1 MTARRWLVLGLG
13 AAAVL
18 LIVGRILAGVYADY
32 LWYDSLGAVSLWQAR
47 LVALTWLRLGSALV
61 AAAFAFANLYAVRRS
76 VVSLV
81 FPRRVGNLE
90 IGEEVPGRYLMS
102 VVVGLSL
109 LFGILLALPQD
120 DWTGVILARSGRMF
134 NETDPYFGADL
145 GFFVYWIP
153 FEGTLWTWAFY
164 TVIVIS
170 IAVVLL
176 YALTPSLKWQR
187 GGVHAT
193 TYVRRHFTVLVG
205 VFLLMLAWSF
215 RLDMYSLLVDGSG
228 ADGAFSYVDHH
239 VGVPGDLLLALVT
252 LGAALIVIW
261 SGAVG
266 QFRRAGIAVVT
277 VVVLSLVTR
286 EVAPFITEHT
296 GSEASRT
303 ARVKPYLVTRAGYTR
318 RAFAADEVTRADS
331 SSAFAS
337 LAAAM
342 PWVPAWDPPA
352 LALALEAT
360 VRATGSGSAAP
371 DTDEIP
377 VTWRPSPAG
386 LIGALVEPPPQGAS
400 VHAPWTVTR
409 ILAAAADDRG
419 APLRLEAADATAADD
434 AAIDPPLV
442 YPDAAAFTIIADSL
456 NHTTGTPLDSFIN
469 RLASAWSIQNFR
481 ILTGELPE
489 PHPAIVFHRDVRE
502 RVGLY
507 APFFAQG
514 HRVEPLLLGDSLY
527 WAVDLYS
534 ASDTYPLSR
543 PAVIVG
549 DERSYFHHAA
559 VAIVQASTGETVV
572 VPDSTLDPI
581 AATWFHRLPGV
592 FGNWNALPAGL
603 ARLLPPPVDGLYAQA
618 NAFGRY
624 GTRTDSAIPRHV
636 PGLDGADSAL
646 ATDDLPLALPGAMA
660 TALTL
665 PLVDDSD
672 RLRGLLIGRGGA
684 SRSTA
689 WYALATPGLRWSAVL
704 DRLRSA
710 DSVGSA
716 VREGPLQRGRI
727 RAVPVR
733 GSTEGAAG
741 GSEARIAF
749 VQPTYRWRGQGVPAL
764 IRLALLSGDSA
775 RSVMPPN
782 GVTANPASSVPPAA
796 PLAQPAFRAA
806 VAAQYAAMRD
816 AMRRG
821 DWIAFGHAFD
831 QLGRL
836 LAAGRP

>member
-1 MTARRWLVLGLG
+1 MLGLG

-18 LIVGRILAGVYADY
+18 LIVGRVLAGVYADY

-47 LVALTWLRLGSALV
+47 LAALTWLRLGSA
-61 AAAFAFANLYAVRRS
+61 AAAGLFAFANLLAVRRS

-90 IGEEVPGRYLMS
+90 IGEEVPGRYLMAVVIGLS
-102 VVVGLSL
+102 VVLGV
-109 LFGILLALPQD
+109 LLALPQD
-120 DWTGVILARSGRMF
+120 DWMGVILARSGRMF

-145 GFFVYWIP
+145 GFFVYWLP
-153 FEGTLWTWAFY
+153 FESTLWTWAFY

-170 IAVVLL
+170 ISVVLL

-187 GGVHAT
+187 GGIHAT
-193 TYVRRHFTVLVG
+193 TYVRRHFTVLIG

-239 VGVPGDLLLALVT
+239 VGVPGDLVLALVT

-266 QFRRAGIAVVT
+266 QFRRAGISVVT
-277 VVVLSLVTR
+277 VVVMSLLVR
-286 EVAPFITEHT
+286 EVAPFIIEH
-296 GSEASRT
+296 GGIEASRA
-303 ARVKPYLVTRAGYTR
+303 AREKPYLATRAGYTR
-318 RAFAADEVTRADS
+318 RAFAADAVTRADTS
-331 SSAFAS
+331 IAFPT
-337 LAAAM
+337 LAAAI

-352 LALALEAT
+352 LALALEA
-360 VRATGSGSAAP
+360 VRPSGGTSGAPAAN
-371 DTDEIP
+371 DIP
-377 VTWRPSPAG
+377 LVWYSSPAG
-386 LIGALVEPPPQGAS
+386 LIGELVQPPAQGAA

-409 ILAAAADDRG
+409 VLAAAADERG
-419 APLRLEAADATAADD
+419 APVRLGGSDTTEADD

-442 YPDAAAFTIIADSL
+442 YPDATPFAIIPDSL

-469 RLASAWSIQNFR
+469 RLASAWSVQNFR
-481 ILTGELPE
+481 ILTAELPE
-489 PHPAIVFHRDVRE
+489 PRPTMVLHRDVRE

-507 APFFAQG
+507 APFFTQG
-514 HRVEPLLLGDSLY
+514 HRVEPLLLGDTLY

-543 PAVIVG
+543 SAVMLG
-549 DERSYFHHAA
+549 EERSYLHHAA

-581 AATWFHRLPGV
+581 AATWVRRLPGV
-592 FGNWNALPAGL
+592 FGSWSALPAGL
-603 ARLLPPPVDGLYAQA
+603 APLLPPAVDGIYAQA
-618 NAFGRY
+618 DAFGRY
-624 GTRTDSAIPRHV
+624 GTRADGTLPRHV
-636 PGLDGADSAL
+636 AAIDGADSTL
-646 ATDDLPLALPGAMA
+646 ASDDLPLVLPGGRA

-689 WYALATPGLRWSAVL
+689 WYALAAPGPRWSAIL
-704 DRLRSA
+704 DRLRSV
-710 DSVGSA
+710 DSAGGAGSA
-716 VREGPLQRGRI
+716 AREVALTRGRV
-727 RAVPVR
+727 RAIPVI
-733 GSTEGAAG
+733 GTAGGVGDSSAGAA
-741 GSEARIAF
+741 RIDF
-749 VQPTYRWRGQGVPAL
+749 MQPTYRSRGQGLPAL
-764 IRLALLSGDSA
+764 NRVALLSGDSA

-782 GVTANPASSVPPAA
+782 GIVASAASPATPGETTPT
-796 PLAQPAFRAA
+796 PTFRAS
-806 VAAQYAAMRD
+806 VAALYAAMRD
-816 AMRRG
+816 AMKRG
-821 DWIAFGHAFD
+821 DWVAFGRAFN
-831 QLGRL
+831 QLGHL
-836 LAAGRP
+836 LSGAVP